1 MSFNTSTAQRE
12 RAALVTTMRAAGP
25 EAPTLCG
32 DWTAKDLAAHLVVR
46 ERRLDAAPGIMVPAL
61 ADYTARVQE
70 QVAANTDWDVL
81 LDKVASGPPLLSPFK
96 LLDPLINVGE
106 MFIHHE
112 DVRRAVSG
120 REPRDLDDATA
131 TAVARQV
138 PLMARIAL
146 AKTPGRVSL
155 RTPEGKTL
163 ATVGRGAA
171 VVVTGAP
178 AELLMF
184 VSGRDQARVMFT
196 GDGDAVAA
204 VREGRSGL

>member
-1 MSFNTSTAQRE
+1 MVFETSIAQRE
-12 RAALVTTMRAAGP
+12 RAALVATMREVGP
-25 EAPTLCG
+25 DAPTLCG
-32 DWTAKDLAAHLVVR
+32 DWTTKDLAAHLVVR
-46 ERRLDAAPGIMVPAL
+46 ERRLDAAPGIIIPAL
-61 ADYTARVQE
+61 ADYTARVQNE
-70 QVAANTDWDVL
+70 VAAAADWDEL

-96 LLDPLINVGE
+96 LLDPLVNVGE

-112 DVRRAVSG
+112 DVRRAVTG
-120 REPRDLDDATA
+120 WEPRDLDDATA

-138 PLMARIAL
+138 PLMARMAL

-163 ATVGRGAA
+163 ATVGRGSA

-184 VSGRDQARVMFT
+184 VSGRDQARVTFS
-196 GDGDAVAA
+196 GDDDAVAA
-204 VREGRSGL
+204 VRGGRSGL